1 MSGKPVVTARQPVYL
16 IRAGLIILLLLLV
29 LLSISVGVRDFSIL
43 SLFKRDSEAV
53 NLAVVSRFPR
63 ALAVIVS
70 GMSMSLAGQ
79 IMQTVTNNRFV
90 SPTTA
95 GTMEWCRMGILF
107 AIVFM
112 GGQNALL
119 RMLAAFLFSLFG
131 TFFFLRLMDKV
142 RYKNAILVPLIGMM
156 LGSVIRA
163 ITTFFAYRLDVT
175 QNMSSW
181 MQGNFSLVTRG
192 RYELI
197 YLGIPFL
204 VIAVFYARRFT
215 LAGLG
220 ANIATNLGLNHKQ
233 TVSVGLSIVAV
244 ITSTVLVTVGSVP
257 FLGLIIPNLVSMV
270 RGDNLKSTMIDTML
284 IGAIFLLICDILG
297 RVLIYPYEIPVSVIV
312 SVLGSLVF
320 LFLIFKRRQINA

>member
-1 MSGKPVVTARQPVYL
+1 MSVKTSNVGL
-16 IRAGLIILLLLLV
+16 IRLVLILLLLILAAV
-29 LLSISVGVRDFSIL
+29 SISIGVRQFSLLSLLQGSN
-43 SLFKRDSEAV
+43 EAV
-53 NLAVVSRFPR
+53 NLALISRIPR
-63 ALAVIVS
+63 TLSIIVT

-95 GTMEWCRMGILF
+95 GTMEWCRMGVLF

-112 GGQNALL
+112 GGQSSLM
-119 RMLAAFLFSLFG
+119 RMLMAFAFSLFG

-163 ITTFFAYRLDVT
+163 ITTFFAYRLEVT

-181 MQGNFSLVTRG
+181 MQGDFSLVTRG
-192 RYELI
+192 RYELLF
-197 YLGIPFL
+197 LGIPFL
-204 VIAVFYARRFT
+204 ILAVVYARRFT

-233 TVSVGLSIVAV
+233 TVSIGLTIVAV

-257 FLGLIIPNLVSMV
+257 FLGLIIPNLISIF
-270 RGDNLKSTMIDTML
+270 RGDNLKSTMLDTML
-284 IGAIFLLICDILG
+284 FGSIFLLISDIIG
-297 RVLIYPYEIPVSVIV
+297 RIIIYPYEIPVSVIV
-312 SVLGSLVF
+312 SVLGSFVF
-320 LFLIFKRRQINA
+320 LFLVFRRRQANV